1 MMNGISEELIII
13 LILFWI
19 IILMKILMIMKLVS
33 YIEYL
38 ILIIALNT
46 FIENDFLPLRDY
58 VINNRNIILILIQYS
73 SLLRRDVD
81 NLRRD
86 VDNLRQDVNNLKGNV
101 DSLRAEVRKIKENQS
116 IMMRLMMQMNDNIK
130 EMKNKLK

>member
-1 MMNGISEELIII
+1 M
-13 LILFWI
+13 
-19 IILMKILMIMKLVS
+19 
-33 YIEYL
+33 
-38 ILIIALNT
+38 
-46 FIENDFLPLRDY
+46 
-58 VINNRNIILILIQYS
+58 INNRNIILILIQYS

>member
-1 MMNGISEELIII
+1 MNGISEELIII

-101 DSLRAEVRKIKENQS
+101 DSLRAEVRNIKENQS
-116 IMMRLMMQMNDNIK
+116 IMMRLMMQMDDNIK

>member
-1 MMNGISEELIII
+1 MNGISEELIII

>member
-81 NLRRD
+81 NLR
-86 VDNLRQDVNNLKGNV
+86 QDVNNLKGNV

-116 IMMRLMMQMNDNIK
+116 IMMRLMMQMDDNIK